1 MFREPRRSRLVLK
14 QSYFKETTMNHLR
27 STTATVI
34 QAVGRLCGP
43 ASSVL
48 ARRGLRAAM
57 LAGVAAAS
65 IGTATAAT
73 ASTTHHVHTDGYSP
87 TEQCLNWSG
96 TIKYFPALTKTS
108 HAVTAVLTGTLSNCN
123 LLGTAQT
130 YSGTVFG
137 DLTGTATKTGATLSG
152 DVAVTWPAD
161 AQIDPTIAP
170 ISVSGSASS
179 FSFYG
184 TPSAGFGAGQQLN
197 GSYDA
202 IGLKAI
208 ASGTSQS
215 ILGSAPF
222 QVEVND
228 G

>member
-1 MFREPRRSRLVLK
+1 MFREPRRSRLILR
-14 QSYFKETTMNHLR
+14 QSYFKENTMNQLR
-27 STTATVI
+27 STTATVVRSI
-34 QAVGRLCGP
+34 F
-43 ASSVL
+43 S
-48 ARRGLRAAM
+48 RRGLRAAM

-65 IGTATAAT
+65 IGTAGAAS
-73 ASTTHHVHTDGYSP
+73 ASTAHHVHPNGYAP

-123 LLGTAQT
+123 FDGTAQT

-137 DLTGTATKTGATLSG
+137 DLTGTATKTGGSLSG
-152 DVAVTWPAD
+152 NVAVTWPAD
-161 AQIDPTIAP
+161 ANLEPTISP
-170 ISVSGSASS
+170 ISVSGSASA

-184 TPSAGFGAGQQLN
+184 TPSAGAGTGQQLN

-202 IGLKAI
+202 ISSKAI
-208 ASGTSQS
+208 SAGTSQN

-222 QVEVND
+222 QLEVND